1 MARTGARNSTTP
13 TVELPNLRSSSDFQ
27 KDLMKSFEDL
37 RPGQDNE
44 AIRQAVE
51 KILKSYNEQLEALTK
66 QVEQRKQLKELEQS
80 SLQVQQQYHKDKL
93 ETLAI
98 ERDSIVE
105 GLNSLKKAKEASE
118 LAKSEL
124 EIKRLSGQATAEELQ
139 KLETI
144 NEELQ
149 GQEVALKALVE
160 RRDELTESVKGEAQA
175 VRQIAEQRVKQYQ
188 DLQKQY
194 DLEGQKTDSLT
205 KKQQKQVEL
214 ETKKKKLKEDQAKLI
229 EEINQQEKEGKLS
242 SEEAETERQTVEV
255 KFGKELEKLEHPLGA
270 LENIGKAVLST
281 VKSIFNSMDKG
292 IEQAAQDR
300 RQYQGRVDSR
310 LQGLDG
316 VDFSTLADDAS
327 QAFSQSALVN
337 QREYIKNV
345 SSLVD
350 KGIGYNLENRALLET
365 IGEKLVSTFDTLE
378 PTLLR
383 LTRIQQ
389 SDLSVS
395 QLGAEAQL
403 TQFLNK
409 MYQDTSYL
417 TDAYDSISGTLL
429 DAASLMSTDQA
440 TSFMFDVQ
448 KWLGSLYS
456 LGVSQSGVQTIAQGI
471 SQLGSGNV
479 SALSS
484 NTPLQT
490 LIVQSLN
497 RAGYNYADILSGG
510 LTSDATNNLL
520 KAMVENLQDIANNT
534 SSNVLKS
541 AWGNIIGL
549 DTTDLRAIRNLT
561 QQDIAVITSSRTNY
575 ASAINEAQ
583 TQLNQLESRTHI
595 SEQIDNYLNNF
606 MYGMGSA
613 VASDRQDYLIYKGID
628 VAKNMLSSLG
638 VGGSLLSTIM
648 GPLTDTASLGVVGN
662 ALKKSGYGSDSL
674 WGSLPIIGD
683 AIALKNYFKDAFK
696 GGKALLGFDPA
707 ILPQLT
713 WDQYTSRGDILA
725 DVILQGQGA
734 LPSPATSGISYSGSV
749 NSITNASEAANFAS
763 QEQLISS
770 SFETVSDYSA
780 QVTRD
785 ASDIYHELFEAQ
797 AYPIRVKLADVEDA
811 AVKKLLL
818 NNENYPVDIIDSD
831 MNSLTDTIKQ
841 QIQVV
846 KNYY

>member
-1 MARTGARNSTTP
+1 MARTGAKNSTTP
-13 TVELPNLRSSSDFQ
+13 TVEISNLRSSSDFQ
-27 KDLMKSFEDL
+27 KDLMKSFEGL

-44 AIRQAVE
+44 AIRTAVE
-51 KILKSYNEQLEALTK
+51 KILKSYNDQLEALTK
-66 QVEQRKQLKELEQS
+66 QVEQRKKLKELEQS

-93 ETLAI
+93 ETLEI
-98 ERDSIVE
+98 ERDSIVV
-105 GLNSLKKAKEASE
+105 GLNDLKSAKQKNE
-118 LAKSEL
+118 LAKSDL

-139 KLETI
+139 DLERI
-144 NEELQ
+144 NNELQ
-149 GQEVALKALVE
+149 DQEEGLKALGD
-160 RRDELTESVKGEAQA
+160 RRDELNKSVKEEAKA
-175 VRQIAEQRVKQYQ
+175 VHEIAEQRVKQYQ

-194 DLEGQKTDSLT
+194 NLEGQKTDSLT

-214 ETKKKKLKEDQAKLI
+214 EIKKKKLKEDQAKLL

-242 SEEAETERQTVEV
+242 SEEAETQRQSVEV
-255 KFGKELEKLEHPLGA
+255 KFGKELEKIENPLGA
-270 LENIGKAVLST
+270 LENIGKAVLN
-281 VKSIFNSMDKG
+281 VAKSIFNSMDKG

-300 RQYQGRVDSR
+300 RQYQGKVDAR

-365 IGEKLVSTFDTLE
+365 IGQKLVSTFDVLE

-403 TQFLNK
+403 TQFLNR

-417 TDAYDSISGTLL
+417 TDVYDSISGTLL

-490 LIVQSLN
+490 LIVQSLT

-561 QQDIAVITSSRTNY
+561 QQDIAFISSSRTNY

-583 TQLNQLESRTHI
+583 NQMNQLSDRTFI
-595 SEQIDNYLNNF
+595 SEQIDNFVENAFYGIGEKLVNADTIIPYLTYKAADLMSGVLGNSLF
-606 MYGMGSA
+606 SQLSTGLVKMGSLAYAFGENDNFTNEDTETTRFWSA
-613 VASDRQDYLIYKGID
+613 VSRMMDG
-628 VAKNMLSSLG
+628 LG
-638 VGGSLLSTIM
+638 AIGSYISK
-648 GPLTDTASLGVVGN
+648 TADEGVEFISGN
-662 ALKKSGYGSDSL
+662 ATIPGWMNFS
-674 WGSLPIIGD
+674 
-683 AIALKNYFKDAFK
+683 
-696 GGKALLGFDPA
+696 
-707 ILPQLT
+707 
-713 WDQYTSRGDILA
+713 QYTSRGDILPLVF
-725 DVILQGQGA
+725 DNGVSSNI
-734 LPSPATSGISYSGSV
+734 SGLSYSGAFSV
-749 NSITNASEAANFAS
+749 SGVEPISQFTENEKIVSRSYETISDASS
-763 QEQLISS
+763 TI
-770 SFETVSDYSA
+770 
-780 QVTRD
+780 TRD

>member
-1 MARTGARNSTTP
+1 MARTGAKNSTTP

-175 VRQIAEQRVKQYQ
+175 VRQIAEQRLKQYQ

-194 DLEGQKTDSLT
+194 NLEGQKTDSLT

-403 TQFLNK
+403 TQFLNR

-510 LTSDATNNLL
+510 LTSDATNDLL

-583 TQLNQLESRTHI
+583 NQMNQLSNRTFM
-595 SEQIDNYLNNF
+595 SEQIDNFVENAFYGIGEKLVNADTITPYLTYKAADLMSGVLGDNLF
-606 MYGMGSA
+606 SQLSTGLLKMGSLAYAFGENGNFTNEDTETTRFWSA
-613 VASDRQDYLIYKGID
+613 VSRMMDGLGAIGSYINKT
-628 VAKNMLSSLG
+628 AKEG
-638 VGGSLLSTIM
+638 VEFIS
-648 GPLTDTASLGVVGN
+648 GN
-662 ALKKSGYGSDSL
+662 ATIPG
-674 WGSLPIIGD
+674 WM
-683 AIALKNYFKDAFK
+683 NFN
-696 GGKALLGFDPA
+696 
-707 ILPQLT
+707 
-713 WDQYTSRGDILA
+713 QYTSRGDILPLVF
-725 DVILQGQGA
+725 DTGVSSNI
-734 LPSPATSGISYSGSV
+734 SGLSYSGAFSV
-749 NSITNASEAANFAS
+749 SGVEPISQFTENEKVVSRSYETISDASS
-763 QEQLISS
+763 TI
-770 SFETVSDYSA
+770 
-780 QVTRD
+780 TRD